1 MSTIK
6 KIAINSIVITFYP
19 FLYLLSLCVR
29 MREDYVVFINPKG
42 GIFLDNC
49 KYQYLKL
56 SNIKKCFWLVDDKK
70 YCRILKSE
78 GINVIYY
85 FSSEGFITFLRCSI
99 IVMSDVRGWE
109 FGKRLFIKGK
119 SVIQLWHGIGFKKIG
134 KLKAEN
140 YRIPENNLFI
150 RYMIDLLSFFSQK
163 LIPQGIPSVFA
174 VTSEFYRDEVFYPAY
189 PEIPFDHFIIT
200 GYPRND
206 VLNKKIEGEDIWTDK
221 KILNNIASIKSK
233 FDKIILYAP
242 TFRDKGNNPLTDG
255 AIDFKEINKNAKQM
269 NHIWIM
275 KFHGMPVVESNYEID
290 GEFSNILFYEID
302 KDVYPLLRDV
312 DLLITDYSS
321 IYMDFLLLD
330 RPIIFYP
337 YDLERYEKKDR
348 GFSHPYDTMTP
359 GKKVFC
365 LADLLEFIS
374 KEAWNDDFKDERRR
388 VRNFAFKYQD
398 FESADR
404 LLKYFEK
411 I

>member
-1 MSTIK
+1 LFIK
-6 KIAINSIVITFYP
+6 IHD
-19 FLYLLSLCVR
+19 
-29 MREDYVVFINPKG
+29 DYVVFINPKG
-42 GIFLDNC
+42 KFLDNS
-49 KYQYLKL
+49 KYLFLKL
-56 SNIKKCFWLVDDKK
+56 RKIKQSFWLVSTKK
-70 YCRILKSE
+70 DYNYLKSK
-78 GINVIYY
+78 GINVIYLY
-85 FSSEGFITFLRCSI
+85 SFKGILIFFKCST
-99 IVMSDVRGWE
+99 IVMTDVRGWE
-109 FGKRLFIKGK
+109 IATRLFIRNK
-119 SVIQLWHGIGFKKIG
+119 SIIQLWHGIGFKKIG
-134 KLKAEN
+134 KLKSTDFDST
-140 YRIPENNLFI
+140 NL
-150 RYMIDLLSFFSQK
+150 IDLISKCL
-163 LIPQGIPSVFA
+163 LHPITPSVFA
-174 VTSEFYRDEVFYPAY
+174 VTSEFYRDEVFSPAY

-255 AIDFKEINKNAKQM
+255 AIDFKEINKNAKRM
-269 NHIWIM
+269 NHLWIM

-290 GEFSNILFYEID
+290 GEFSNILFYDID
-302 KDVYPLLRDV
+302 KDVYPLLRDA
-312 DLLITDYSS
+312 DLLVTDYSS

-330 RPIIFYP
+330 RPIVFYP

-359 GKKVFC
+359 GKKVFR

-411 I
+411 N